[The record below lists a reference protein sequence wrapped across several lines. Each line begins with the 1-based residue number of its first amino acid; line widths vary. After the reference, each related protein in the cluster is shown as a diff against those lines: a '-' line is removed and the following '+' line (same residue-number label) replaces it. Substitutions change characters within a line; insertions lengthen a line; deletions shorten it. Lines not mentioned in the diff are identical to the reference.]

1 MVILFRSL
9 CHALFVSAM
18 TVCCLTGSIPST
30 ISHAQSPDRI
40 EVQSAVP
47 AKSKPVIEM
56 TIDELREFH
65 PSVVRDL
72 EFSANQDLLA
82 SLLVKTG
89 ERVQAFFRDF
99 SDTSSKEYVL
109 LQKLRYSGSIDEST
123 SRDFYYLI
131 VYHPN
136 EKGPILEEYRT
147 DMKNHAVGQDAIP
160 GFFMTSGYACL
171 SLYFHPSNR
180 QGLRFRYLGKQ
191 NSESRAHV
199 LAFAEKLEMT
209 NYMIQYKD
217 SITGKSTRL
226 PLQGFAWIDSDTY
239 QILRLRINL
248 QSTGKQSLLSEQTTD
263 VHYSENHIGT
273 AQLWLPREVIV
284 TTIYNGRTYR
294 NLHRYSDYHLFAVK
308 SDFKIDQPK
317 SKSN

>member
-136 EKGPILEEYRT
+136 EKGPVLEEYRT
-147 DMKNHAVGQDAIP
+147 DMKNRAVGQDAIP
-160 GFFMTSGYACL
+160 GFFMTSGY
-171 SLYFHPSNR
+171 SNTH
-180 QGLRFRYLGKQ
+180 LFSYLNTVIPYVFRY
-191 NSESRAHV
+191 SSR
-199 LAFAEKLEMT
+199 
-209 NYMIQYKD
+209 
-217 SITGKSTRL
+217 SR
-226 PLQGFAWIDSDTY
+226 
-239 QILRLRINL
+239 
-248 QSTGKQSLLSEQTTD
+248 
-263 VHYSENHIGT
+263 
-273 AQLWLPREVIV
+273 
-284 TTIYNGRTYR
+284 
-294 NLHRYSDYHLFAVK
+294 
-308 SDFKIDQPK
+308 
-317 SKSN
+317 SN